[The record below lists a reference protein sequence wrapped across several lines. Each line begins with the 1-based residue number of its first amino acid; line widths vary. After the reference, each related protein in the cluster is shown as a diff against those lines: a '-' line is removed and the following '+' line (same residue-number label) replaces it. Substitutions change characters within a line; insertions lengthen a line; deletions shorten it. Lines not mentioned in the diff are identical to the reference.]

1 MKLSSRGAPRTGLER
16 PLCCGPLRTWR
27 LENLV
32 GAATAVALEVEGN
45 VRVADLFKGLGHFR
59 RSSVLQELPHF
70 SGGHLAAG
78 QVKRGVRSA
87 ECGMGRLRTRVA
99 IPHSEFR
106 TPHFMVADADIV
118 QDEGE
123 R

>member
-45 VRVADLFKGLGHFR
+45 VLVADLFKGLGHFR

-70 SGGHLAAG
+70 SGANLDAG

-87 ECGMGRLRTRVA
+87 ECGMGRLRTREMRRKPQACV
-99 IPHSEFR
+99 S
-106 TPHFMVADADIV
+106 V
-118 QDEGE
+118 DEQE
-123 R
+123 RGAQME